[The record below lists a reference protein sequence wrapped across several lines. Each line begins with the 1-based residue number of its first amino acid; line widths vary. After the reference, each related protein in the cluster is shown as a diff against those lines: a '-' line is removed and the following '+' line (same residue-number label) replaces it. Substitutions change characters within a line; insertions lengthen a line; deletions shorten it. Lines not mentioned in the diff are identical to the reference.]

1 MNTLGEYIMFLRMT
15 ATTTTTVVLET
26 LNITA
31 TAIMVHA
38 LQKIYTYFV
47 QLLMISG
54 IHEM

>member
-1 MNTLGEYIMFLRMT
+1 MNTLREYIVFLRM
-15 ATTTTTVVLET
+15 TTTTTVVLET

-38 LQKIYTYFV
+38 LQKSTLIFV
-47 QLLMISG
+47 QFLMISG